1 VTPAAA
7 GSPLSAASG
16 PTNEAPRSE
25 LPIDPNHLAV
35 DIGARVTPQARSV
48 LERLWSA
55 GFEAYVVGGSLRDLL
70 LEREVA
76 DWDVATSAL
85 PGQTQELFPESVYEN
100 RFGTVAVRL
109 DGSVFQVTT
118 FRGEHHYAD
127 HRRPERVEFG
137 VTIDEDLARRDF
149 AMNAIAWGGHGNG
162 GRGGAGGG
170 GQAGAQIQTRIH
182 DPFDGMA
189 DLRNGLIRAVGRPDD
204 RFAEDALR
212 MLRAVRFAAT
222 LGFAIEPETLAA
234 IRRHADL
241 VAGLSG
247 ERVQAELRRI
257 LAAPRPSIALE
268 LAAETGSLAVR
279 FPDLAAQRG
288 IAQNKIPG
296 QDLWQHTLATVDAA
310 DVTRPIVR
318 LAALLHDIGKPAT
331 LQEGHFPGH
340 DTEGARVA
348 EKILRE
354 LAFPRQEIDR
364 VVLLVAQHMFNY
376 SPAWSDAAVRRFMR
390 RVGVDAIDDLLALR
404 EADNAGSGQPGDEG
418 GLAEL
423 RRRIAGEIA
432 AGHALRLADLA
443 IDGNDLRAAL
453 AIPPGPEV
461 GRVLRALLEQVVGE
475 PSLNERERLIEA
487 ARRIHSRGT
496 GR

>member
-16 PTNEAPRSE
+16 PANEARRSE

-70 LEREVA
+70 LGREVA

-85 PGQTQELFPESVYEN
+85 PGQTQELFPENVYEN

-127 HRRPERVEFG
+127 HRRPDRVEFG

-149 AMNAIAWGGHGNG
+149 AMNAIAWGGRQSG
-162 GRGGAGGG
+162 GGAG
-170 GQAGAQIQTRIH
+170 AQIH

-189 DLRNGLIRAVGRPDD
+189 DLRIGLIRAVGRPDD

-212 MLRAVRFAAT
+212 MLRAVRFAAI

-234 IRRHADL
+234 IRRHAEL

-257 LAAPRPSIALE
+257 LAAPRPSIALA
-268 LAAETGSLAVR
+268 LAAETGLLAVR

-288 IAQNKIPG
+288 IPQNKIPG

-310 DVTRPIVR
+310 DMTRPIVR

-331 LQEGHFPGH
+331 LQESHFPGH

-348 EKILRE
+348 EKVLRE

-423 RRRIAGEIA
+423 RRRIAGEIT

-443 IDGNDLRAAL
+443 IDGDDLRAAL
-453 AIPPGPEV
+453 VIPPGPEV

>member
-1 VTPAAA
+1 VTPAGA

-16 PTNEAPRSE
+16 PANEVPRAE
-25 LPIDPNHLAV
+25 LPIDLNQATV
-35 DIGARVTPQARSV
+35 DVGARVTAPVRAI

-55 GFEAYVVGGSLRDLL
+55 GFEAYVVGGSLRDVL
-70 LEREVA
+70 LERDVA
-76 DWDVATSAL
+76 DWDIATSAL
-85 PGQTQELFPESVYEN
+85 PDQTQELFPESVYEN

-109 DGSVFQVTT
+109 DGSVFEVTT

-149 AMNAIAWGGHGNG
+149 AMNAIAWGG
-162 GRGGAGGG
+162 RA
-170 GQAGAQIQTRIH
+170 AADVSDARIH
-182 DPFDGMA
+182 DPFGGMA
-189 DLRNGLIRAVGRPDD
+189 DLGSGLIRAVGRPDD
-204 RFAEDALR
+204 RFDEDALR

-234 IRRHADL
+234 IRRHSEL

-257 LAAPRPSIALE
+257 LAAPLPSVALE
-268 LAAETGSLAVR
+268 LAAETGLLAAR

-310 DVTRPIVR
+310 DVNRSTVR

-340 DTEGARVA
+340 DAEGARRA

-354 LAFPRQEIDR
+354 LAFPRHEIDR

-390 RVGVDAIDDLLALR
+390 RVGVEAIDDLLALR
-404 EADNAGSGQPGDEG
+404 EADNVGSGQPGDEG
-418 GLAEL
+418 GLAEV
-423 RRRIAGEIA
+423 RRRVAGEIA
-432 AGHALRLADLA
+432 AGHALRLADLT
-443 IDGNDLRAAL
+443 IDGDDVRAAL
-453 AIPPGPEV
+453 AIPPGPEI
-461 GRVLRALLEQVVGE
+461 GRVLNALLEQVVGE
-475 PSLNERERLIEA
+475 PSLNERGRLIEA
-487 ARRIHSRGT
+487 ARRIHASRA

>member
-1 VTPAAA
+1 VTPAGA
-7 GSPLSAASG
+7 GSPPTAASG
-16 PTNEAPRSE
+16 PANDAQRSE
-25 LPIDPNHLAV
+25 LPIDPNQATV
-35 DIGARVTPQARSV
+35 DIGARVTAPVREI
-48 LERLWSA
+48 LERLWTA

-85 PGQTQELFPESVYEN
+85 PDQTQKLFPESVYEN

-109 DGSVFQVTT
+109 DGSAYEVTT

-137 VTIDEDLARRDF
+137 VSIDEDLARRDF
-149 AMNAIAWGGHGNG
+149 AMNAIAWGARGPGNVADA
-162 GRGGAGGG
+162 RL
-170 GQAGAQIQTRIH
+170 H
-182 DPFDGMA
+182 DPFGGVA
-189 DLRNGLIRAVGRPDD
+189 DLRSGLIRAVGRPDD

-222 LGFAIEPETLAA
+222 LGFAVEPETLAA
-234 IRRHADL
+234 IGRHAEL
-241 VAGLSG
+241 TAGLSG

-257 LAAPRPSIALE
+257 LAAPRPSVALE
-268 LAAETGSLAVR
+268 LAGVTGLLAVR

-288 IAQNKIPG
+288 IPQNKIPG

-310 DVTRPIVR
+310 DMTRPTVR

-331 LQEGHFPGH
+331 LQDGHFPGH
-340 DTEGARVA
+340 DAEGARMA
-348 EKILRE
+348 EKILRD

-390 RVGVDAIDDLLALR
+390 RVGVEAIDDLLALR
-404 EADNAGSGQPGDEG
+404 DADNLGSGQPGDEG
-418 GLAEL
+418 SLAEL
-423 RRRIAGEIA
+423 RRRIAGEIG

-443 IDGNDLRAAL
+443 IDGDDLRAAL
-453 AIPPGPEV
+453 AIPPGPEI
-461 GRVLRALLEQVVGE
+461 GRVLNALLEQVVGE
-475 PSLNERERLIEA
+475 PSLNERDRLLEA
-487 ARRIHSRGT
+487 ARRIHARGA